1 MYYNSQLNCINNGN
15 NDNNEGVLRKWVYM
29 KYLEYGKIVACPKAK
44 RELRETTT
52 FFKEHFITKE
62 VMYFNL
68 Y

>member
-1 MYYNSQLNCINNGN
+1 
-15 NDNNEGVLRKWVYM
+15 M

-52 FFKEHFITKE
+52 FFKEHFVTKE